1 MSRIGRAEVERIGHL
16 ARLRLDPEEADALA
30 RDLDAILGHV
40 EELEAVD
47 TSGVSAVSASGAER
61 PTPLREDRAAPSL
74 AVERAL
80 ANAPDSD
87 GGAFLVPPVLEGED
101 EGSG

>member
-16 ARLRLDPEEADALA
+16 ARLRLEPEEADALA

-40 EELEAVD
+40 AELEALD
-47 TSGVSAVSASGAER
+47 TRGVELASESPA
-61 PTPLREDRAAPSL
+61 TPLREDRAAASL
-74 AVERAL
+74 PLERAL

-87 GGAFLVPPVLEGED
+87 GSAFLVPPVLEGED
-101 EGSG
+101 EG

>member
-16 ARLRLDPEEADALA
+16 ARLRLEPEEADALA

-40 EELEAVD
+40 AELEALD
-47 TSGVSAVSASGAER
+47 TGSVELASESPA
-61 PTPLREDRAAPSL
+61 TPLREDRAAASL
-74 AVERAL
+74 PLERAL

-87 GGAFLVPPVLEGED
+87 GSAFLVPPVLEGED
-101 EGSG
+101 EG

>member
-16 ARLRLDPEEADALA
+16 ARLRLEPDEADALA

-40 EELEAVD
+40 AELEGLD
-47 TSGVSAVSASGAER
+47 TRGVEPASLGLALA
-61 PTPLREDRAAPSL
+61 TPLREDRAAASL
-74 AVERAL
+74 PLERAL

-101 EGSG
+101 EG

>member
-16 ARLRLDPEEADALA
+16 ARLRLEPEEADALA

-40 EELEAVD
+40 AELEALD
-47 TSGVSAVSASGAER
+47 AAGAE
-61 PTPLREDRAAPSL
+61 PASEGPAAATPLREDRALSSL
-74 AVERAL
+74 PLERAL

-87 GGAFLVPPVLEGED
+87 GSAFLVPPVLEGEE
-101 EGSG
+101 EG

>member
-16 ARLRLDPEEADALA
+16 ARLRLEPDEADALA

-40 EELEAVD
+40 AELEALD
-47 TSGVSAVSASGAER
+47 TRGIEPASESQA
-61 PTPLREDRAAPSL
+61 TPLREDRAAASL
-74 AVERAL
+74 PLERAL

-87 GGAFLVPPVLEGED
+87 GSAFLVPPVLEGED
-101 EGSG
+101 EG

>member
-16 ARLRLDPEEADALA
+16 ARLRLEPEEADALA

-40 EELEAVD
+40 AELEALD
-47 TSGVSAVSASGAER
+47 TAAVVLVSRGEGPA
-61 PTPLREDRAAPSL
+61 TPLREDRAAASL
-74 AVERAL
+74 PLERAL

-87 GGAFLVPPVLEGED
+87 GSAFLVPPVLEGED
-101 EGSG
+101 EG

>member
-16 ARLRLDPEEADALA
+16 ARLRLEPDEADALA

-40 EELEAVD
+40 AELEALD
-47 TSGVSAVSASGAER
+47 TRGAPPASESPA
-61 PTPLREDRAAPSL
+61 TPLREDRAAASL
-74 AVERAL
+74 PLERAL

-87 GGAFLVPPVLEGED
+87 GSAFLVPPVLEGED
-101 EGSG
+101 EG

>member
-16 ARLRLDPEEADALA
+16 ARLRLEPEEADALA

-40 EELEAVD
+40 AELEALD
-47 TSGVSAVSASGAER
+47 TGSALPLSQGLEAA
-61 PTPLREDRAAPSL
+61 TPLREDRAAASL
-74 AVERAL
+74 PLERAL

-87 GGAFLVPPVLEGED
+87 GSAFLVPPVLEGED
-101 EGSG
+101 EG